1 MTFNFMVNFWCTV
14 DENGSITWTVSNDEI
29 SILYYFNDENID
41 LQKILSLLNEFVEA
55 YGLQQ
60 HGWKLSFHMQVSN
73 SETWNNDYYKPIEF
87 ICRK

>member
-1 MTFNFMVNFWCTV
+1 MTLNFMVNFWCTV

-55 YGLQQ
+55 
-60 HGWKLSFHMQVSN
+60 
-73 SETWNNDYYKPIEF
+73 
-87 ICRK
+87 ICRCPVQKLGITTIISL